1 MVIQRFW
8 SRVPGKFVDEQTG
21 KEIVLS
27 DPFTEGPTFQGT
39 VREWY
44 ENLAETLLKIIDQTG
59 KCARCDKIKV
69 ITNGVVQP
77 IIESTIA
84 FRPLPASLD
93 SKCPALVG
101 TLFNSIS
108 VYYSHLADP
117 SALTILSEDEHL
129 AIIHILDL
137 NLYR

>member
-1 MVIQRFW
+1 MVIERYW
-8 SRVPGKFVDEQTG
+8 SRTPGKFVNEKTG
-21 KEIVLS
+21 EEIVLS
-27 DPFTEGPTFQGT
+27 DPSVVGPNFQGT

-44 ENLAETLLKIIDQTG
+44 ESLVEMLLGIVDETE
-59 KCARCDKIKV
+59 KCARCDKVKV
-69 ITNGVVQP
+69 ITNGVIQP

-117 SALTILSEDEHL
+117 AALTILSEDEHL
-129 AIIHILDL
+129 AVVYILDL
-137 NLYR
+137 KR